1 MTSGRFRIPPA
12 PLTLAGALL
21 LAPGCGGGSFQG
33 CTECPP
39 MEGTYGLE
47 LQPGTTPASCD
58 GMTVT
63 LPEGPL
69 VVSRQGS
76 ELTATLDGLTL
87 SGMLYRTYDFSL
99 VGNSLGQETD
109 GGTRWPDSASV
120 SGRYIP
126 AIGDGGVP
134 RLAGDWQ
141 GNFSSTT
148 AGNVRRCSVTRSFT
162 APRQ

>member
-1 MTSGRFRIPPA
+1 MTSGRFRFPTF

-21 LAPGCGGGSFQG
+21 LAPGCGGGSSQG
-33 CTECPP
+33 CIECPP
-39 MEGTYGLE
+39 MEGRYGLE
-47 LQPGTTPASCD
+47 LEPGTTPSSCD
-58 GMTVT
+58 GVTVT

-69 VVSRQGS
+69 EVSRQGS
-76 ELTATLDGLTL
+76 EVAATLDGLTL
-87 SGMLYRTYDFSL
+87 RGTLYQTYDFSL

-109 GGTRWPDSASV
+109 GGTRWPDSAIL

-134 RLAGDWQ
+134 RLVGDWQ

-148 AGNVRRCSVTRSFT
+148 AGNIRRCSVTRSFT
-162 APRQ
+162 ATRQ

>member
-1 MTSGRFRIPPA
+1 MTSGRFSFPTFA
-12 PLTLAGALL
+12 LTLAGALL
-21 LAPGCGGGSFQG
+21 LAPGCGGGSSQG
-33 CTECPP
+33 CTDCPP

-47 LQPGTTPASCD
+47 WAPGTTPSACD

-69 VVSRQGS
+69 EVSRQGS

-87 SGMLYRTYDFSL
+87 RGTLYRTYDFSL
-99 VGNSLGQETD
+99 AGNSLGQQSD
-109 GGTRWPDSASV
+109 GGTQWPDSTV
-120 SGRYIP
+120 LSGRYIP

-134 RLAGDWQ
+134 RLAGEWL
-141 GNFSSTT
+141 GNFSSTM
-148 AGNVRRCSVTRSFT
+148 AGNTRRCSVTRSFT